1 MNQYLDIIRN
11 IVISLENLDGLSSC
25 KIHLELKSDRFKN
38 LSDFLDYE
46 ETSEELN
53 LNIDN
58 IDIIVKKGD

>member
-1 MNQYLDIIRN
+1 MTQYLDIIRE
-11 IVISLENLDGLSSC
+11 IVMSLENLDGLNNC
-25 KIHLELKSDRFKN
+25 KIHLELKSDQFKN

>member
-1 MNQYLDIIRN
+1 MTQYLDIIRE
-11 IVISLENLDGLSSC
+11 IVISLENLDGLNSC
-25 KIHLELKSDRFKN
+25 KIHLELKSDQFKN